1 MQKHLK
7 LISGSDLRGVAVDI
21 GGGSDHRPQY
31 RPGGGLSV
39 CRLPCAKNAAR
50 KS

>member
-7 LISGSDLRGVAVDI
+7 LISGSDLRGVAGGI
-21 GGGSDHRPQY
+21 GGGGAIP
-31 RPGGGLSV
+31 PGR
-39 CRLPCAKNAAR
+39 RLISLPPSCAKNAAR